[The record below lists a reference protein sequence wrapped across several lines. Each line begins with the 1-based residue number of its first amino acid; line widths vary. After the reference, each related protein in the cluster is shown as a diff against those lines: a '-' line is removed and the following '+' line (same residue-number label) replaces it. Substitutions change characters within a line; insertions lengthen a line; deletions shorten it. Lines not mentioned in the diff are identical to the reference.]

1 MIIILNSN
9 FLFKNLHM
17 KSLIITVLLA
27 FTGFGVLAQKLDKAK
42 ELLKTNKIAE
52 ARTEIDNFLAVE
64 KNQKSSEGWY
74 VKGKVYNAI
83 AADANLKGTVP
94 NARETAFDALKKYV
108 ELEST
113 VKDSTKRQMLLT
125 MDNRQPFV
133 DLYSGYSKDG
143 ASFYNANNYNDALA
157 NFKNTLAIFDYMAA
171 QGWTNKIVLDTT
183 TTLYAGISAE
193 KANKMDEAA
202 TYYGKIAERKATGEG
217 FIEIY
222 KWLSDHYKQ
231 KGDIETSQKFVNLG
245 KEVYPTD
252 AFWSGFELDMLREK
266 GTKEQLFAKYEEIIS
281 KYPDNHL
288 FVFNYAVELYQT
300 GYNVDATKRP
310 ANSKELIQKATDMIN
325 KALSMKPDYANAHML
340 LGQIL
345 YNQAADIANENKAI
359 RPPQGGKL
367 KPEELKKKEDLRQQ
381 VNKIY
386 DQAIPH
392 FEKVDEILGSQG
404 KLKMEE
410 KGYLKDSYDL
420 LISIYETKG
429 NQDKAA
435 TYTDK
440 FNNVDKKH

>member
-1 MIIILNSN
+1 
-9 FLFKNLHM
+9 M

-266 GTKEQLFAKYEEIIS
+266 GTKEQLFVKYEEIIS

>member
-1 MIIILNSN
+1 
-9 FLFKNLHM
+9 M